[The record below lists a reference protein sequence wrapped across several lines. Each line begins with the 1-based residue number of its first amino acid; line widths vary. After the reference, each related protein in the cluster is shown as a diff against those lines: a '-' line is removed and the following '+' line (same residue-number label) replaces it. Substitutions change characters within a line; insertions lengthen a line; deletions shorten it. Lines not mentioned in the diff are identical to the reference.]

1 MCEETSKEAEKR
13 HRNEQEAIAAATMA
27 SRSDGPIRISDIGS
41 NTRQIES
48 LNADGVAD
56 SGQEPKKKAR
66 GLSKLKMHDKDKQKC
81 EEIDFNER
89 NQSIEQESMHLSTL
103 EGILARE
110 MVPINID
117 YWSEVPDE
125 IKDKLWACVKLKYNI
140 HDIHKTRAMQKTLA
154 AIGKSHLA
162 RNIALIKPDKIG
174 MAEWKAFVKNRLSKS
189 FIEKSEK
196 FKEMRAKQNYARL
209 EEDMKN
215 QSQDPDSISRV
226 DVWFKGQTRQKG
238 KPINE
243 VLQEAVVEPSKWA
256 NGHSH
261 GALTWRNPG

>member
-13 HRNEQEAIAAATMA
+13 HRKEQEAIAAATMA
-27 SRSDGPIRISDIGS
+27 NRSDGPIRISDIGS

-56 SGQEPKKKAR
+56 SGQEPKKKTR

-125 IKDKLWACVKLKYNI
+125 IKDKLWACVKTP
-140 HDIHKTRAMQKTLA
+140 H
-154 AIGKSHLA
+154 
-162 RNIALIKPDKIG
+162 NIALIKPDKIG

-209 EEDMKN
+209 EKDMKN

-243 VLQEAVVEPSKWA
+243 VLQEAVV
-256 NGHSH
+256 
-261 GALTWRNPG
+261 